1 MGMIRELPT
10 TGKGVPR
17 GTPFT
22 EIPENWDRIRAQYET
37 TDISAPDLARKFGVS
52 QERLQYYIDT
62 EGWRQNSRENLLSVV
77 EKGGNE
83 AFETVKE
90 ALKNKYI
97 LTELLQDQRIQPK
110 YHIVEA
116 AVLNKAI
123 EILANIN
130 SELPNAGIQFLQ
142 TVKAVKALYEVAK
155 PLKLGGKK
163 DESPQLEDKK
173 LVVNILNKA

>member
-1 MGMIRELPT
+1 MMKDIPT
-10 TGKGVPR
+10 TAEGAPR
-17 GTPFT
+17 GAPFID
-22 EIPENWDRIRAQYET
+22 IPENWDRIRAQYET
-37 TDISAPDLARKFGVS
+37 TGISVPDLARKFGVS
-52 QERLQYYIDT
+52 EQMLQYYIDT
-62 EGWRQNSRENLLSVV
+62 EGWQQNSKENLLRVV

-90 ALKNKYI
+90 ALKNKYV
-97 LTELLQDQRIQPK
+97 LAELLQDQRIQPK

-123 EILANIN
+123 EILANLN
-130 SELPNAGIQFLQ
+130 SELPTAGVQFLQ

-163 DESPQLEDKK
+163 DEDDELKDKK